1 MGTQDNDMAYLAL
14 QSEGVEQHMGEEDIL
29 MEAFQGEVK
38 VSSKEKIRK
47 EDFMKDLDAEDYKAY
62 SDSHEY
68 Q

>member
-1 MGTQDNDMAYLAL
+1 MAYLAL
-14 QSEGVEQHMGEEDIL
+14 QSEEVEQHMGEEEFL
-29 MEAFQGEVK
+29 MGAFQGEVEE
-38 VSSKEKIRK
+38 SSKEKIRM